1 MINILRSIITE
12 RLNAY
17 KQERDELLK
26 IAKLPLVTV
35 AGQVPAYSPEIR
47 RLIAYVDAYTDIL
60 NRLDAKVVDIADVGP
75 TMTEG
80 EKQLA
85 MLNSFLG
92 EISPENW
99 VTEILDRSNPEMV
112 DRLTTV
118 VSCLTFCPTNFP
130 AMLYLWYMN
139 KFHPPTPKFDVPM
152 EPIDTPP
159 SPPSAPDA
167 A

>member
-1 MINILRSIITE
+1 LLNIIRSLITE

-17 KQERDELLK
+17 KKERDELIK
-26 IAKLPLVTV
+26 ISKLPLIVP
-35 AGQVPAYSPEIR
+35 AGQTPNYSPEIR

-60 NRLDAKVVDIADVGP
+60 NRIDTKVVDIADVSP

-99 VTEILDRSNPEMV
+99 VTEILDRSNPETV
-112 DRLTTV
+112 ERLTKAV
-118 VSCLTFCPTNFP
+118 DSLTFCPANFP

-139 KFHPPTPKFDVPM
+139 KFHPATPKFDVPM
-152 EPIDTPP
+152 EPIDPP
-159 SPPSAPDA
+159 QPPPAPDA